1 MARRKRISPATLAR
15 AHAFQAPGDPLPER
29 SERSDRAAAPI
40 AQTAGEAA
48 EAAAAEIARLRS
60 AAADGEAAR
69 ANLAAA
75 EEDGRLV
82 IAVPLEAVETGYLPR
97 DRMAMVDEDDAFRSL
112 KESLAASG
120 QRVPVDLV
128 ALRDG
133 RYGLIAGW
141 RRIQA
146 LAALH
151 WETGEDRFATVRALV
166 RPETGQAEAFR
177 AMVDENELRADLS
190 HYERGRICALAA
202 ESGAFDTAEAA
213 VDGLFGAAPA
223 PRRSKIRS
231 FLTVHR
237 ELGDLLAYPEHLPE
251 RLGLALA
258 RALKWGG
265 TEVLRAELSGKAA
278 RWSRPEDEHAAL
290 KTALDLA
297 AGQAP
302 PGYGGMRSASPQPA
316 GPAAAEPV
324 QAADLPGG
332 QRLER
337 WQIDGRTEFRL
348 SGPAL
353 PEPVLAEAFAVL
365 VDRLGD

>member
-1 MARRKRISPATLAR
+1 MARRKRLSPASLTR
-15 AHAFQAPGDPLPER
+15 AHAFQAALEPLPER
-29 SERSDRAAAPI
+29 VDRAAAPI

-60 AAADGEAAR
+60 AAADGDAAR
-69 ANLAAA
+69 AALAEAEAA
-75 EEDGRLV
+75 GRMV
-82 IAVPLEAVETGYLPR
+82 VAVPLEAVETGYLPR
-97 DRMAMVDEDDAFRSL
+97 DRMVMVDEDEAFRSL
-112 KESLAASG
+112 KESLRQSG

-151 WETGEDRFATVRALV
+151 WETGEDRFATVAALV
-166 RPETGQAEAFR
+166 RTETPRADAFR

-202 ESGAFDTAEAA
+202 ESGAFETPEAA
-213 VDGLFGAAPA
+213 VDGLFATAPA

-231 FLTVHR
+231 FLAVHR
-237 ELGDLLAYPEHLPE
+237 ALGDLLAYPEHIPE

-265 TEVLRAELSGKAA
+265 AEAMRAELSGKAA
-278 RWSRPEDEHAAL
+278 GWSRPEDEQAAL
-290 KTALDLA
+290 KAALDVA

-302 PGYGGMRSASPQPA
+302 PGYRGTAPQPA
-316 GPAAAEPV
+316 GQPGEAPGPARAVE
-324 QAADLPGG
+324 LPGG
-332 QRLER
+332 RRLEL
-337 WQIDGRTEFRL
+337 WHGREQTEFHL

-353 PEPVLAEAFAVL
+353 PEAALLEAFAAL
-365 VDRLGD
+365 AERLRS